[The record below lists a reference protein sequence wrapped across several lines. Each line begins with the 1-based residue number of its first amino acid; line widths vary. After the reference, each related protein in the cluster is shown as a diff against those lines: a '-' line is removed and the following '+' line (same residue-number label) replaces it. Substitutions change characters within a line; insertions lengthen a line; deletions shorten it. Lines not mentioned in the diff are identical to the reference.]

1 MKNAISKRIQALSE
15 SQTIAMSQRSAELK
29 AEGKD
34 IINLSV
40 GQPDFST
47 PDHIKE
53 AGIQAIRDNYTS
65 YTPVP
70 GYKDLREAIAEKLK
84 AENKLDY
91 SFDQIVVSAGAKH
104 SLANALLSIVN
115 PGEEVIVPAPYWV
128 SYVEQVKLAE
138 GKSVVVPTKLSN
150 QFKITP
156 QQLKEAITPKTKAL
170 MLCSPSNPTGSIYSK
185 EELKE
190 IAEILAASE
199 NDIYVISDEI
209 YEYIN
214 FTEQHESIAQFGE
227 IKDQTI
233 IINGVSKGFAMTGW
247 RIGYTCG
254 PEWLIKGC
262 TKLQGQQTTG
272 ANSIAQ
278 MAAAEALNIKTDAP
292 SKMTEIFRKRRDL
305 VINRL
310 DQIENIRYV
319 VPQGA
324 FYIFP
329 DVSSYYGKKHKEKS
343 ISNSTDMAYYLLEEG
358 HIGTVM
364 GDAFGCPDNIR
375 ISYSTSEERLEEAMD
390 RMKKALSKL
399 K

>member
-1 MKNAISKRIQALSE
+1 MALLSTRIQQLTA
-15 SQTIAMSQRSAELK
+15 SQTVAMNQRSTDLRNS
-29 AEGKD
+29 GID

-40 GQPDFST
+40 GEPDFFT
-47 PDHIKE
+47 PNNIKE
-53 AGIQAIRDNYTS
+53 AAKKAIDQNISHYS
-65 YTPVP
+65 PVP
-70 GYKDLREAIAEKLK
+70 GFLALREA
-84 AENKLDY
+84 
-91 SFDQIVVSAGAKH
+91 VSHKMKRDNNLSYKTEEIMVSNGGKH
-104 SLANALLSIVN
+104 ALSNVITCLVN
-115 PGEEVIVPAPYWV
+115 PGDEVIIPAPYWV
-128 SYVEQVKLAE
+128 SYIELVRLAGGKPVILQSQFDKEYKIDAQELEQ
-138 GKSVVVPTKLSN
+138 
-150 QFKITP
+150 
-156 QQLKEAITPKTKAL
+156 AITNKTKAII
-170 MLCSPSNPTGSIYSK
+170 LCSPSNPSGAVYDKK
-185 EELKE
+185 ELSR
-190 IAEILAASE
+190 LASVIVHHQ
-199 NDIYVISDEI
+199 NLFVISDEI

-214 FTEQHESIAQFGE
+214 FTEQHESIAQFDE
-227 IKDQTI
+227 IKDRTI

-278 MAAAEALNIKTDAP
+278 MAAVEALNNKTDAP
-292 SKMTEIFRKRRDL
+292 AKMTKVFRERRDL

-310 DQIENIRYV
+310 NQIKDIRYV

-329 DVSSYYGKKHKEKS
+329 DISSYYGKKYQEKM
-343 ISNSTDMAYYLLEEG
+343 ISNSTEMSYYLLEEG

-375 ISYSTSEERLEEAMD
+375 ISYSTSDERLEEAMG
-390 RMKKALSKL
+390 RMKKVLSKL